1 MKAMKGLSMNKMLGS
16 IKRKAG
22 GSASSS
28 PNRDSQIFQVPS
40 ASAAAPADNP
50 EADNPE
56 VTAHNSVKAF
66 CESGGSAQSD
76 EVLFLPPIVDAA
88 ESSPAAA
95 AECARVIRK
104 YLGKDYFSRP
114 SWQYNALMLVRIL
127 VDNPGETF
135 TRNLDDKFA
144 GTAKAL
150 LKNAKDPGVRQL
162 VMEMLDDFE
171 HTKMDDANLGVL
183 VHMWKKEKEKALK
196 EQGVSHGG
204 TVLLTRRLTLNAK
217 GRMPPLAPRPSF
229 GSPAQHANSRQ
240 PRSRQ
245 PRSDGPQQRASL
257 LTRGLQK
264 AFCESGGSA
273 QSDEVLFLPPIVDA
287 AESSPAAAAEGA
299 RVQYNALMLVRIL
312 VDNPGETFTRNL
324 DDKFAGTAKALLKNA
339 KDPGVRQLVMEMLDD
354 FEHTKMDD
362 ANLGVLVHMWKKEKE
377 KALKE
382 QGVSHG
388 GTVLL
393 TRRLT
398 LNAKGRMPPLA
409 PRPSFGSPA
418 QHANSSSQNYFAKSH
433 TNNQLPS
440 PVELVSRLE
449 EARTS
454 AKLLEQGVM
463 NTSPAEMTHNDLIRE
478 FSNRCLSASRSIQGY
493 MTSENPAPDNDTME
507 SLIDTNEQLQT
518 ALNQH
523 QRAVLSARKQ
533 LGPSRSPSD
542 EDAPLVPRL
551 DRARDQQDAV
561 PMASGAAG
569 GVFVSGAAGGVF
581 ASGAAGGV
589 FASGAAGGVFASGA
603 AGGVFASGQGRARHG
618 ETAAN
623 QLEDPFAD
631 GQAGGSN
638 AADQNTAKDATN
650 EAATRSSAP
659 RHQPP
664 LPPLPPLP
672 RPGLE
677 IDDDDLYAATPKSKR
692 SVSKF

>member
-196 EQGVSHGG
+196 EQG
-204 TVLLTRRLTLNAK
+204 
-217 GRMPPLAPRPSF
+217 
-229 GSPAQHANSRQ
+229 
-240 PRSRQ
+240 
-245 PRSDGPQQRASL
+245 
-257 LTRGLQK
+257 
-264 AFCESGGSA
+264 
-273 QSDEVLFLPPIVDA
+273 
-287 AESSPAAAAEGA
+287 
-299 RVQYNALMLVRIL
+299 
-312 VDNPGETFTRNL
+312 
-324 DDKFAGTAKALLKNA
+324 
-339 KDPGVRQLVMEMLDD
+339 
-354 FEHTKMDD
+354 
-362 ANLGVLVHMWKKEKE
+362 
-377 KALKE
+377 
-382 QGVSHG
+382 
-388 GTVLL
+388 
-393 TRRLT
+393 
-398 LNAKGRMPPLA
+398 GRMPPLA

-454 AKLLEQGVM
+454 AKLLEQVVM

-589 FASGAAGGVFASGA
+589 FASGGNGKGKQAEVHSPPDGA
-603 AGGVFASGQGRARHG
+603 PPKPPRPGQGRARHG